1 MKEEI
6 KLILLSV
13 LSNKT
18 EEEKL
23 KIDELYS
30 KKLDWAW
37 ILGEL
42 LRHRLNGYFFTQL
55 TDKQKMAIYYKALQ
69 SLEILSNYYSA
80 HNNAILAYIES
91 LFSKF
96 EQNNINFAGLKG
108 VIFNS
113 SIYNLSVRKSNDVDI
128 LVCESD
134 LKKIDMLLR
143 EEGFIQSLDGGKTE
157 ANKKEKLI
165 QIMNYHD
172 LVPYYKR
179 VGDYNLK
186 LDINFQFVGKND
198 EITKDVLSYGTEIYT
213 GNGYR
218 IRGLNRYTH
227 LCHLAVHFYRETTN
241 TLWTDTHRDLEI
253 YKLVDIENTIRKYT
267 LEDLNKWLEIAFKFK
282 LERQCYF
289 MLHYLNRFYPNERYC
304 LLMSRLKPVNENYLN
319 EITIGTTEKTKN
331 RDTDFLTDSFNMTY
345 KLVVTEGKIR
355 KDFS

>member
-1 MKEEI
+1 MKDEI

-13 LSNKT
+13 VSDKT

-30 KKLDWAW
+30 HKLDWAW
-37 ILGEL
+37 IFGEL
-42 LRHRLNGYFFTQL
+42 IRHRLNGYFLTQL
-55 TDKQKMAIYYKALQ
+55 TAEQKKAIYYKALQ
-69 SLEILSNYYSA
+69 SFEILSNYYFNY
-80 HNNAILAYIES
+80 NNEILSYIEK
-91 LFSKF
+91 LFIKF
-96 EQNNINFAGLKG
+96 EQHDIIFAGLKG

-113 SIYNLSVRKSNDVDI
+113 SIYNLFVRKSNDIDI

-134 LKKIDMLLR
+134 LKKIDALLR

-157 ANKKEKLI
+157 ASKRDKLI

-172 LVPYYKR
+172 LVPYYKY

-186 LDINFQFVGKND
+186 LDINFQFEGKND
-198 EITKDVLSYGTEIYT
+198 EITKDILSFGTEIYT
-213 GNGYR
+213 GNGYK

-253 YKLVDIENTIRKYT
+253 YKLVDIENTIRTYSID
-267 LEDLNKWLEIAFKFK
+267 DLNKWIDTASKFK
-282 LERQCYF
+282 LEKQCYF
-289 MLHYLNRFYPNERYC
+289 MLHYLNKFYPNERYC
-304 LLMSRLKPVNENYLN
+304 RLMERITPENDNYLN
-319 EITIGTTEKTKN
+319 EITIGTTDKKKD
-331 RDTDFLTDSFNMTY
+331 RVTDFLTDCFNMKY
-345 KLVVTEGKIR
+345 KVVVANGTVY